1 MTTIR
6 TTFATEMA
14 CIASQQASNTREQD
28 RQNARDAW
36 QAANLGIR
44 KTATPGIRKTATPGI
59 RKTATP
65 VIRKK
70 VVKKEKVEK
79 KVKEKVQKE
88 VELDSPPAPTWDQ
101 VTAFWSSCLSL
112 DPIKPDQ

>member
-1 MTTIR
+1 MTTIP
-6 TTFATEMA
+6 TKPFATEMA
-14 CIASQQASNTREQD
+14 GIASVQASNTREQD
-28 RQNARDAW
+28 RKNAWDAW
-36 QAANLGIR
+36 QAAN
-44 KTATPGIRKTATPGI
+44 PGI

-79 KVKEKVQKE
+79 KVKKKVQKE

-101 VTAFWSSCLSL
+101 VTAFWSSCFSL
-112 DPIKPDQ
+112 DPIKPDH

>member
-1 MTTIR
+1 MTTIP
-6 TTFATEMA
+6 TKPFATEMKG
-14 CIASQQASNTREQD
+14 IASVQASNTREQD

-36 QAANLGIR
+36 QAAN
-44 KTATPGIRKTATPGI
+44 PGI

-79 KVKEKVQKE
+79 KVKKKVQKK
-88 VELDSPPAPTWDQ
+88 VELDWDQ
-101 VTAFWSSCLSL
+101 VTAFWSSCFSL
-112 DPIKPDQ
+112 DPIKPNH

>member
-1 MTTIR
+1 MTTIP
-6 TTFATEMA
+6 TETFATEMA
-14 CIASQQASNTREQD
+14 GIASKQASNTREQD

-36 QAANLGIR
+36 QAANPGIR

-79 KVKEKVQKE
+79 KVQ
-88 VELDSPPAPTWDQ
+88 PTWDQ

>member
-1 MTTIR
+1 MTTS
-6 TTFATEMA
+6 TVQKQTFAEEMKG
-14 CIASQQASNTREQD
+14 IASVQASNTREQD

-36 QAANLGIR
+36 QAAN
-44 KTATPGIRKTATPGI
+44 PGI

-70 VVKKEKVEK
+70 VVKKKKDEK
-79 KVKEKVQKE
+79 KVQKE

-101 VTAFWSSCLSL
+101 VTAFWSSCFSL
-112 DPIKPDQ
+112 DPIKPDH

>member
-1 MTTIR
+1 MTTIP
-6 TTFATEMA
+6 TDQQTFATEMA
-14 CIASQQASNTREQD
+14 VIASKQASNTREQD

-36 QAANLGIR
+36 QAAN
-44 KTATPGIRKTATPGI
+44 PGI

-79 KVKEKVQKE
+79 KVKKKVQKE
-88 VELDSPPAPTWDQ
+88 VDWDR
-101 VTAFWSSCLSL
+101 VTAFWSSCFSL
-112 DPIKPDQ
+112 DPIKPDH

>member
-1 MTTIR
+1 MTTS
-6 TTFATEMA
+6 TVQKQTFAEEMKG
-14 CIASQQASNTREQD
+14 IASVQASNTREQD

-36 QAANLGIR
+36 QAAN
-44 KTATPGIRKTATPGI
+44 PGIRKTATPGI

-70 VVKKEKVEK
+70 VVKKKKDEK
-79 KVKEKVQKE
+79 KVQKE

-101 VTAFWSSCLSL
+101 VTAFWSSCFSL
-112 DPIKPDQ
+112 DPIKPDH